1 MAASTAAPRKRTT
14 PAKSTATKRAP
25 AKAAAPATEEVEVV
39 KEIHELN
46 NMGRTKGGE
55 GKQEY
60 WNLHVKGA
68 RGQIFAEPGAT
79 RIAVLI
85 EYPAA
90 DAEEE

>member
-1 MAASTAAPRKRTT
+1 MATAAPRKRTA
-14 PAKSTATKRAP
+14 PASKSTSAAKRTPTK
-25 AKAAAPATEEVEVV
+25 AAPAPEEAEVEVV

-46 NMGRTKGGE
+46 NMGRTKNGE

-90 DAEEE
+90 DAEE